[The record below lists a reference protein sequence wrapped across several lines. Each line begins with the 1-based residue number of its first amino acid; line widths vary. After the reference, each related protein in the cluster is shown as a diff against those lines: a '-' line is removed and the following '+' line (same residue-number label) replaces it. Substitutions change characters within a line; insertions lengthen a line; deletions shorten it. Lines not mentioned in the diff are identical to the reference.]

1 MKKILIT
8 LLLTLG
14 FVFGRSQCINI
25 NSATFSNPSG
35 DNVTWS
41 LSVSWTAVGQ
51 KHFKAYVRDG
61 NDTLLNICSEINR
74 AGTSSGTF
82 IYDSIITPGGYTQL
96 VASFQRFDGL
106 CGSGIQCGPDTT
118 IITTNPLSITFEQIS
133 AKNIGN
139 KTLVTFKLGEVD
151 NVNYLHFNFTLSSG
165 FTKRH
170 KIYFPSILKPN
181 ETWQV
186 EIDNL
191 TGLYTTKKLLK

>member
-1 MKKILIT
+1 MKNILFT
-8 LLLTLG
+8 LLLSIGIT
-14 FVFGRSQCINI
+14 FGYSQCINI

-118 IITTNPLSITFEQIS
+118 IITTNPLKITFGQIT
-133 AKNIGN
+133 ARNNGN
-139 KTLVTFKLGEVD
+139 KTMVILKLQDVD
-151 NVNYLHFNFTLSSG
+151 NVNYLDFNFTLPSG
-165 FTKRH
+165 LIRRH
-170 KIYFPSILKPN
+170 KIYFPTILKPN

-191 TGLYTTKKLLK
+191 TGLYTTKKLL